1 MINWNDS
8 KIFFNDVS
16 LYRVKWWIFHGRK
29 LSNVRNLLRQAFV
42 IYLYLSFIMILTEA
56 FTPRFATSY
65 FPLTYPCHVTCRS
78 MTAVFTSMKCYR
90 IIEALNIGSQVYSFF
105 CWFFSCLVIER
116 FSKLFFFPKRLLV
129 DKFCDI
135 MWHLNG
141 VTQSYHPFDNM
152 TLFNELFI
160 DENCHSH

>member
-1 MINWNDS
+1 MEG
-8 KIFFNDVS
+8 S
-16 LYRVKWWIFHGRK
+16 L

-78 MTAVFTSMKCYR
+78 MTAVFTSMKYLSDHWSTQFWQSSLF
-90 IIEALNIGSQVYSFF
+90 IFLLT
-105 CWFFSCLVIER
+105 FSCLKT
-116 FSKLFFFPKRLLV
+116 FFFFPKRLLV

-141 VTQSYHPFDNM
+141 VTQSYHPRDNM

-160 DENCHSH
+160 EENCLSD